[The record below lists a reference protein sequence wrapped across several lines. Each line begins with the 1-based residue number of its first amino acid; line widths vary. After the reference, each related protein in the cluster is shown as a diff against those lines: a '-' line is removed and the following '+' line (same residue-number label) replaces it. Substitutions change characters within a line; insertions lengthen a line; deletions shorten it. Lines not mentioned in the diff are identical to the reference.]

1 MAVITIS
8 KEYASQSEEF
18 AKKLADRLGYS
29 ILDRQ
34 IVAEAAKKLRI
45 SPSEAQSFHK
55 ERESKLLRLIDRYTS
70 SVVQKV
76 VDRSYGRLDDKSYHD
91 VTVKLVQ
98 KAAAEDNVIIFG
110 WGAQC
115 ILADHPKAIHLRVVK
130 TLEDRIRWLCD
141 NMEMDERSA
150 RDLIEREERES
161 AEYVE
166 HYFNRAWDDAHLYHA
181 VLNLSRIP
189 LDDAVEWVAQWI
201 ENTTAS

>member
-18 AKKLADRLGYS
+18 AKKLADRLGYDV
-29 ILDRQ
+29 LDRQ
-34 IVAEAAKKLRI
+34 IVAEAAKELRI

-55 ERESKLLRLIDRYTS
+55 EKESKLLRLIDRYTS

-76 VDRSYGRLDDKSYHD
+76 VDRFYGRLDDKSYHD

-98 KAAAEDNVIIFG
+98 KVAAEDNVIILG

-115 ILADHPKAIHLRVVK
+115 VLADHPKAIHLRLVK
-130 TLEDRIRWLCD
+130 NLEDRIRWLRE
-141 NMEMDERSA
+141 NMDMDERSA

-161 AEYVE
+161 AAYVE

-181 VLNLSRIP
+181 VLNLSRLH
-189 LDDAVEWVAQWI
+189 LDDAVDWVAQWI
-201 ENTTAS
+201 QKTTTA